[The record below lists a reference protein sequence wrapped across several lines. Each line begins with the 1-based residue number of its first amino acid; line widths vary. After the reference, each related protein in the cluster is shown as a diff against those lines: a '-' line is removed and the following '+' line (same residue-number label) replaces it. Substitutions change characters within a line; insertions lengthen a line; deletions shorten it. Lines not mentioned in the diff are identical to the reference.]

1 MDGTRRHGVVG
12 GGTVSEGALTV
23 SRLSAAELIVLPS
36 PEVRIGPVSFTLGPG
51 DLLVLRGPNG
61 CGKTTL
67 LRTLAGLHPI
77 ESGQL
82 AAPSAIAYVA
92 QGAQDE
98 EQVPLG
104 VDEVLALVQANDG
117 SARSRMEA
125 RHAALAEVGLDGRG
139 ARRMST
145 LSGGERQRA
154 RFAAALL
161 SPAPVLLFDEA
172 TSAVDHDGEATLAAL
187 LRSRLST
194 AGRIAVV
201 VTHRPD
207 AWTESGTTT
216 LVLPSPSRNPR

>member
-1 MDGTRRHGVVG
+1 MDGPRRHGVVG

-23 SRLSAAELIVLPS
+23 SRLSAAELIVVPS
-36 PEVRIGPVSFTLGPG
+36 PGVRIGPVSFTLGPG

-82 AAPSAIAYVA
+82 AVPSTVAYVA
-92 QGAQDE
+92 QGSEDE

-104 VDEVLALVQANDG
+104 VDEVLTLVQTNAG
-117 SARSRMEA
+117 SARSRADA
-125 RHAALAEVGLDGRG
+125 RHAALSDVGLEGRG

-172 TSAVDHDGEATLAAL
+172 TSAVDDEGEKKLADL

-194 AGRIAVV
+194 TGRIAVV

-207 AWTESGTTT
+207 VWTQPESTT
-216 LVLPSPSRNPR
+216 LVLPAPCRRPR